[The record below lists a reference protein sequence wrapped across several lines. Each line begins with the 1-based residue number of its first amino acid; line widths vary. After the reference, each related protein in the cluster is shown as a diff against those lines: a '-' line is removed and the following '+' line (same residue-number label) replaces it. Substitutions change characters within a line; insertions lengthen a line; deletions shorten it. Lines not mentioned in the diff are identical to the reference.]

1 MRLRYIKLYVT
12 TLIIPM
18 VSLCLMISCE
28 ENDQGVSPNRV
39 LLALVN
45 NEIEA
50 VEGDRQEIKITLVKP
65 TERSGTITID
75 LNEEE
80 GVIYGTDYTTD
91 PEAIDGVVTVNVPAG
106 AQQASFAFV
115 SIQETDVNPPKTIEF
130 TMSGDEGV
138 VFGTQNEGSVTFMNK
153 PELTVV
159 DNLVDFGDVVEFQ
172 VSASQEFRVT
182 GKGLTNDLVIEAQPN
197 FEVSI
202 DNVSFEEEVSFSES
216 AVNDDTVT
224 VFVRFAPVLDALGTV
239 AANIEVTTEN
249 GNDIDV
255 PSVGTGLIAPPTIIL
270 PSILELEPTFVD
282 SISAVRSYQVRG
294 YRLTNDV
301 ELTAPPS
308 YDISLDD
315 LEYDETLSIDFN
327 TLNTLDPVEVFVR
340 FKPVTGENGLIPA
353 DLSHTSVGA
362 ITKDLALSGVALN
375 VIAFTSFE
383 EPAGLDN
390 DYFDL
395 GSPDDNKELVN
406 NIDQAPVQ
414 FTSVGGEIGFRTFYV
429 STGSVG
435 ATDGDDLGVTTKTS
449 IVDSYP
455 DGTQGYYFDDTD
467 GLITVVFD
475 QVDASSLLALKISLD
490 YFINPTDYEP
500 DDYFEI
506 IVESGDGVP
515 ALVRRFTGV
524 TIESDDIEEGIWK
537 NVVLDVTSLID
548 DVAVLKITVKT
559 DSGAEEIYFDN
570 IRFFGG

>member
-294 YRLTNDV
+294 YRLTNNV